1 LKELGTQSHRHG
13 KDQPSFFLWSLIF
26 FLQFDHF
33 TLSFIGI
40 ELNGG
45 FGCLNMGIPQCRE
58 NILRYGS

>member
-45 FGCLNMGIPQCRE
+45 FGCLNMGIPQC
-58 NILRYGS
+58 